1 MKKAFL
7 LLIAVMTLAGTV
19 WFSVG
24 ALGNGSVTAQV
35 YSAYFTDVEAGQHV
49 PAQFLPSQGDL
60 QELPCAGTEQ
70 PGFIACQFPEE
81 YSGQQLPIQFT
92 KNGVMYVTVFDV
104 PVK

>member
-7 LLIAVMTLAGTV
+7 LLIAVMALTGTV

-24 ALGNGSVTAQV
+24 ASGNGSVAADV
-35 YSAYFTDVEAGQHV
+35 YSVHFMDVKEGQRV
-49 PAQFLPSQGDL
+49 PAQFLPAEGDL

-81 YSGQQLPIQFT
+81 YAGQQLPVQLT
-92 KNGVMYVTVFDV
+92 KNGIMYVSVVAVAT
-104 PVK
+104 K